1 MPYVNRYQSMPSGV
15 SDKVET
21 LVKCTTQKEAAEK
34 LAEYMKADPGG
45 MYAISQRPS
54 KAWLKACR

>member
-1 MPYVNRYQSMPSGV
+1 MPYVNRYKHMPSGV

-45 MYAISQRPS
+45 MYAISRRPTR
-54 KAWLKACR
+54 AWLKGCC

>member
-1 MPYVNRYQSMPSGV
+1 MPSGV

-54 KAWLKACR
+54 RAWLKACR

>member
-1 MPYVNRYQSMPSGV
+1 MPSGV

-45 MYAISQRPS
+45 MYAISRRPT
-54 KAWLKACR
+54 KAWLKGCC